1 MGLNYKHV
9 KTMSERLLAS
19 AMSTMDEG
27 SKTAISVML
36 VAHSVKTFTM
46 CFLPVQCWAGLMPT

>member
-1 MGLNYKHV
+1 MDLNYKHV

-19 AMSTMDEG
+19 AMATMDEG
-27 SKTAISVML
+27 SKMAISVML

-46 CFLPVQCWAGLMPT
+46 CFLTVQ